1 MSFFVFVIARQFI
14 VEAISRTTIRHF
26 DRSPKGVVE
35 KSVAFRP
42 LQFARDSS
50 TSFPLRL
57 RSGLKTARNDARVD
71 GQYLKQTHRKII

>member
-26 DRSPKGVVE
+26 FRSPKGVVE

-42 LQFARDSS
+42 LQSARDSS
-50 TSFPLRL
+50 TSFHF
-57 RSGLKTARNDARVD
+57 ARNDARVD
-71 GQYLKQTHRKII
+71 EQYLKQTHRKII